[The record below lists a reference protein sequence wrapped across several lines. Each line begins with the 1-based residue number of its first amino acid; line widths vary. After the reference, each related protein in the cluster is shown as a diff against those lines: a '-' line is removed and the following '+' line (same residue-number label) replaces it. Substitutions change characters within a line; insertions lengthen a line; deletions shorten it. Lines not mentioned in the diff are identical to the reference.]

1 MGSGKGRPRR
11 AFTEEYKAEVV
22 ALVQSEGRT
31 VGGVSRDLGLTE
43 TAVRRW
49 VIQADH
55 AEGQQEK
62 LSPADKETIVELRKR
77 IRSLEKDNEILR
89 KAAAF
94 FAREIR

>member
-11 AFTEEYKAEVV
+11 AFTDEYKAEVV
-22 ALVQSEGRT
+22 ALVRSEGRT

-49 VIQADH
+49 VSQADH
-55 AEGQQEK
+55 AEGQQER
-62 LSPADKETIVELRKR
+62 LSPADQETIVEQRKR

>member
-11 AFTEEYKAEVV
+11 AFTDEYKAEVV
-22 ALVQSEGRT
+22 ALVRSEGRT
-31 VGGVSRDLGLTE
+31 VSGVSRDLGLTE

-49 VIQADH
+49 VFQADH
-55 AEGQQEK
+55 AEGEQEK
-62 LSPADKETIVELRKR
+62 LSPADKETIVEQRKR